1 MSRKTGSKIEAGK
14 LTFEILDFDLIET
27 VEGALEVMAESAFGK
42 GIELAC
48 ETPGISRANPLRHH
62 YYGLPDA
69 GNG

>member
-1 MSRKTGSKIEAGK
+1 MSRKTGSKNEAGK

-48 ETPGISRANPLRHH
+48 ETPTRVDNGYGVIPDGCVKFLRI
-62 YYGLPDA
+62 
-69 GNG
+69 